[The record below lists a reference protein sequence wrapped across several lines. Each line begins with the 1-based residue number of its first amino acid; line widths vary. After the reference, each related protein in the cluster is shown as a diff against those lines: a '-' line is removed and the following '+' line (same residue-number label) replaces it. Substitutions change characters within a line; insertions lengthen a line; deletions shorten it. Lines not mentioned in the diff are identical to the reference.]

1 MTGLILRSSGRHA
14 PGVSAPEQTGRPQLA
29 RLCRHL
35 VVALIALVTIGGATR
50 VMEAGL
56 ACPDWPLCFG
66 ALLPA
71 GQMNLRVFL
80 EWFHRLDAGLVS
92 GGLLLL
98 AGASWMSRRRGPSWL
113 PWLASLALLLVVVQ
127 AGLGALTVTR
137 LLRFDI
143 VSAHLV
149 TGLTLV
155 ALLSGLA
162 EALAPPGPA
171 AALDGPA
178 PGPVA
183 RLLATVTLTLLM
195 AQCLA
200 GALMATQW
208 ATGFCLHQGQACSWL
223 HLHRGLAAP
232 VALAGLA
239 TGAAVIRRGSVGRGR
254 LLALL
259 LAGTCLLQPL
269 LGWLSLR
276 LALDQPLV
284 TVTHQCTAAL
294 MVAVLA
300 ALVVFLRPS
309 PSEVPSR
316 G

>member
-1 MTGLILRSSGRHA
+1 MTGLILRSSGRQA
-14 PGVSAPEQTGRPQLA
+14 RGVCAAEPAGRPHLA

-71 GQMNLRVFL
+71 GQMSLRVFL

-98 AGASWMSRRRGPSWL
+98 AAASWVSRRRGPAWL
-113 PWLASLALLLVVVQ
+113 PWVASLALLLVVLQ

-162 EALAPPGPA
+162 EALAPPAPGVAVGGPA
-171 AALDGPA
+171 RA
-178 PGPVA
+178 
-183 RLLATVTLTLLM
+183 LATVTLVLLM

-223 HLHRGLAAP
+223 QLHRVLAAP
-232 VALAGLA
+232 VALSGLA
-239 TGAAVIRRGSVGRGR
+239 TVTALLRRGATGRGR

-259 LAGTCLLQPL
+259 LAGGCLLQPL
-269 LGWLSLR
+269 LGWLTLR

-284 TVTHQCTAAL
+284 TVAHQCTAAVL
-294 MVAVLA
+294 VAVLA
-300 ALVVFLRPS
+300 ALVVSLRPS
-309 PSEVPSR
+309 PSEVLSR

>member
-1 MTGLILRSSGRHA
+1 MTGLILRSPDRLPVASPPA
-14 PGVSAPEQTGRPQLA
+14 ATGRPGLA

-66 ALLPA
+66 ALMPA
-71 GQMNLRVFL
+71 GKMSLRVFL
-80 EWFHRLDAGLVS
+80 EWFHRLDAALVS
-92 GGLLLL
+92 AGLLLL
-98 AGASWMSRRRGPSWL
+98 GARSWWTRRRGPAWL
-113 PWLASLALLLVVVQ
+113 PWAASLALLLVLVQ

-162 EALAPPGPA
+162 EALSPPNPDLGGA
-171 AALDGPA
+171 AALPRG
-178 PGPVA
+178 
-183 RLLATVTLTLLM
+183 LAALSLALLM

-223 HLHRGLAAP
+223 QLHRLLAAP
-232 VALAGLA
+232 VALFGLA
-239 TGAAVIRRGSVGRGR
+239 TVASVLRQGTAGRGR
-254 LLALL
+254 LLALM
-259 LAGTCLLQPL
+259 LAAGCLLQPL
-269 LGWLSLR
+269 LGWLTLR
-276 LALDQPLV
+276 LALGQPLV
-284 TVTHQCTAAL
+284 TVAHQCIAAL
-294 MVAVLA
+294 LVAVLA
-300 ALVVFLRPS
+300 ALVVSLRPI
-309 PSEVPSR
+309 PSEVSSR